1 MIADLDKTLRELL
14 NRELLKIPLD
24 FTITPDQISFATP
37 DATFAPTGQFTVNLF
52 LYDIRENRE
61 LRSNDW
67 SVERNNKG
75 KAIKKRPAVR
85 VDCSYLITT
94 WAQDPESEHYWL
106 GQVLQI
112 LLTYPTL
119 PSEVLQGCLK
129 GQQPALPTSTLQA
142 SHLQSLAEFWQALGG
157 KPRAALHYTVTCG
170 LEIGVPEAVPLVTET
185 MLEMRLERRT
195 AP

>member
-1 MIADLDKTLRELL
+1 MIADLDRTLRALL
-14 NRELLKIPLD
+14 ERELQKVQD
-24 FTITPDQISFATP
+24 ITPDQLSFATP
-37 DATFAPTGQFTVNLF
+37 DATFAPSAQFTVNLF

-61 LRSNDW
+61 LRNNDW
-67 SVERNNKG
+67 RLERDSKG
-75 KAIKKRPAVR
+75 KALKKRPSVR

-94 WAQDPESEHYWL
+94 WAQDPEAEHYWL

-119 PSEVLQGCLK
+119 PADVLQGCLK
-129 GQQPALPTSTLQA
+129 GQQPPLPTSTLQA

-157 KPRAALHYTVTCG
+157 KPKAALHYTVTCG
-170 LEIGVPEAVPLVTET
+170 LEVGVPEEVPLVTET